1 MRSAPP
7 APASAAPLGT
17 LSLERFMRRHWQRR
31 PLLVR
36 QALPSVGSTLSRPD
50 LFALAGRDEVESRLV
65 RRDDRHWTLAH
76 GPFRPRDLPGRREP
90 GWTLLVQGVDLHV
103 PAVHALMQRFRFVPD
118 ARLDDCMVSYASDGG
133 GVGPHVDSYDVFLL
147 QLHGRRR
154 WRVGRVDSPRLM
166 PGVPL
171 KLLRHFEPEDTW
183 DLEPGDMLYVPPGW
197 GHDGVALGE
206 CMTCSVGYRAPARQ
220 ELGAELLQRWLEHL
234 EPPTEPQLYR
244 DPPGAATDRPG
255 AIPPSLQRFAQRAVA
270 SLLADRAALQASV
283 RIGLGEWLT
292 EPKASTVF
300 EAPSQPSAGSAEPV
314 PGAGLELDRRTRLMY
329 DDACLYVN
337 GEALAMPRRDGPA
350 LRRLADERHLPEAA
364 VRRLGASTRET
375 LADWLARGWA
385 HAVPPEPLP
394 GGTR

>member
-1 MRSAPP
+1 
-7 APASAAPLGT
+7 

-36 QALPSVGSTLSRPD
+36 QAVPSVGGALSRAG
-50 LFALAGRDEVESRLV
+50 LVALAGRDDVDSRLV
-65 RRDDRHWTLAH
+65 RRVDRHWTLAH
-76 GPFRPRDLPGRREP
+76 GPFRPRDLPARREP

-103 PAVHALMQRFRFVPD
+103 PAVHALMQQFRFLPD
-118 ARLDDCMVSYASDGG
+118 ARLDDCMVSYATDGG

-154 WRVGRVDSPRLM
+154 WRVGRVDSPRLV

-197 GHDGVALGE
+197 GHDGVAVGE

-234 EPPTEPQLYR
+234 EPPAEPQLYR

-255 AIPPSLQRFAQRAVA
+255 AIPPSLQRFAQQAVA
-270 SLLADRAALQASV
+270 RLLADRAALQASV

-300 EAPSQPSAGSAEPV
+300 EPPPQPSAGPAVVV
-314 PGAGLELDRRTRLMY
+314 PDAGIALDRRTRLMY
-329 DDACLYVN
+329 DEACLYVN

-350 LRRLADERHLPEAA
+350 LRRLADERCLPAQA
-364 VRRLGASTRET
+364 VRRLGRSSRET

-385 HAVPPEPLP
+385 HSSPPAPPPP
-394 GGTR
+394 GATR